1 MRYHKK
7 QEIFLIDGEQLNKCI
22 WACEQIMDIF
32 GEQNEGM
39 LIRYGRLREQLI
51 NKITYSKILDRLGI
65 PQAPPE
71 DDVSLT
77 EFLDQFGLKLPDK
90 GNKK

>member
-1 MRYHKK
+1 MRYHERK
-7 QEIFLIDGEQLNKCI
+7 EIL
-22 WACEQIMDIF
+22 DIF

>member
-1 MRYHKK
+1 M
-7 QEIFLIDGEQLNKCI
+7 
-22 WACEQIMDIF
+22 
-32 GEQNEGM
+32 
-39 LIRYGRLREQLI
+39 
-51 NKITYSKILDRLGI
+51 TYSKILDRLGI

-77 EFLDQFGLKLPDK
+77 EFLDQFGIKLSDK

>member
-1 MRYHKK
+1 MRYHER
-7 QEIFLIDGEQLNKCI
+7 QEIFLIDGEQLNRCI

-32 GEQNEGM
+32 GERNEDM
-39 LIRYGRLREQLI
+39 LIRFGRLREQLI
-51 NKITYSKILDRLGI
+51 NKMSFSQILDRLGI